1 MGRFVEA
8 EGKHVEDAI
17 EKGLGEL
24 GTDRDSVTIEIL
36 DKGKTGVFG
45 IGTKLAKVRL
55 TLLQDDAVENAISDV
70 DMSSILNNAE
80 DFGASAFLDKV
91 FEKMGVSARYETKL
105 ADNTMHIDIS
115 GDNMGIVIGRRGEVL
130 DALQYLTTLV
140 INKNRDE
147 FVKVSLDSENYRA
160 EREKTLVALANKLA
174 DKARRT
180 NKNVYLEPMN
190 AYERK
195 IIHAALQDADG
206 VYTYSVGEEPSRK
219 IVITTRPPRKNYS
232 RGPRR

>member
-1 MGRFVEA
+1 MGKFVEA

-17 EKGLGEL
+17 EKGLSEL
-24 GTDRDSVTIEIL
+24 GVDRDSVTIEIL
-36 DKGKTGVFG
+36 DKGKVGVFG

-55 TLLQDDAVENAISDV
+55 TLLDDDMENIESEEPVSGEAD
-70 DMSSILNNAE
+70 DY
-80 DFGASAFLDKV
+80 GASAFLNKV
-91 FEKMGVSARYETKL
+91 LEKMGISASYDIKL
-105 ADNTMHIDIS
+105 TDNTLHIDIS
-115 GDNMGIVIGRRGEVL
+115 GDNMGMVIGRRGEVL

-140 INKNRDE
+140 INKGRDE

-160 EREKTLVALANKLA
+160 EREKTLIALANKLA
-174 DKARRT
+174 DKAKRI

-195 IIHAALQDADG
+195 IIHAALQDAEG

-219 IVITTRPPRKNYS
+219 IVITTRPPRRNNRSLK
-232 RGPRR
+232 R